1 MKTQTVR
8 AGEFLVSEANGERSR
23 ESVTLTG
30 GPYLPGQVLGKI
42 TASSKYTAYSSGA
55 ANGTETAA
63 AVLYGHADG
72 SAADVSAAV
81 IARDAEVS
89 EALLTGDDAD
99 AIVDLAAAGI
109 ISR

>member
-23 ESVTLTG
+23 ESVILTG

-42 TASSKYTAYSSGA
+42 TASGKHTAYSSGA
-55 ANGTETAA
+55 TNGTETAVA
-63 AVLYGHADG
+63 ILYENADG

-89 EALLTGDDAD
+89 EELLTGDDAG
-99 AIVDLAAAGI
+99 AIVELAAVGI